1 MTTRN
6 RLAAGPALNRV
17 GLALAAGALLA
28 LPGCSGVDALA
39 NHGELDVHT
48 HMSESVFLDPVPDAQ
63 KTVYVG
69 VRNTSDYPDI
79 DVRGPLIQAIGQ
91 RGYTVV
97 GDPGDAHYMVQV
109 NVLQAGKLQPG
120 QTGALLGA
128 SYGEPLLAGAIAGG
142 LTAGGTGNYGAATG
156 VGLGVAAATFLMN
169 EAFQDVTYAVTT
181 DIQISERPLHGE
193 KVAQHTH
200 TGAYKTNH
208 ASSYAVTESTPY
220 SSGEADT
227 NHTNENFRTQEVDE
241 FSDYKKYQVR
251 DVAYADKVNLKMT
264 EAVPTLVV
272 HLTSSLANL
281 FE

>member
-1 MTTRN
+1 MNHVIRPLL
-6 RLAAGPALNRV
+6 RPLLM
-17 GLALAAGALLA
+17 LGALGVLA

-48 HMSESVFLDPVPDAQ
+48 HMSETVFLDPVPDRLR
-63 KTVYVG
+63 TIYVG

-79 DVRGPLIQAIGQ
+79 DVRGSLIQALQ
-91 RGYTVV
+91 ARGYTVV
-97 GDPGDAHYMVQV
+97 DEPSQAHYMVQV
-109 NVLQAGKLQPG
+109 NVLQAGKLKPG
-120 QTGALLGA
+120 QTPGLLA
-128 SYGEPLLAGAIAGG
+128 ANYGEPLLLGATAGVLTGLGSGNPYAGG
-142 LTAGGTGNYGAATG
+142 A
-156 VGLGVAAATFLMN
+156 VGLGVAAGTFLFN
-169 EAFQDVTYAVTT
+169 EAYQDVTYAVTT

-200 TGAYKTNH
+200 TGAYKSNH
-208 ASSYAVTESTPY
+208 SSSYAVTDMTPY

-227 NHTNENFRTQEVDE
+227 NNTNENFRTQEVDE

-251 DVAYADKVNLKMT
+251 DVAYADKVNLKM
-264 EAVPTLVV
+264 ADAIPSLVG